1 MISDSTSTV
10 ERLDIFTA
18 GGGGLKDN
26 ELTKNKRVRSFLF
39 KKKTSSIIKNIKVV
53 ECHFLARTDL
63 IRAIM
68 MTPSL

>member
-18 GGGGLKDN
+18 GGGLKDN

>member
-18 GGGGLKDN
+18 GGVKDN